1 MKYAPGVRGMHG
13 GAAVAAMI
21 ALAVSGPAA
30 AHETDQFTVPFGK
43 DFADVGPELTA
54 IYYDGIEAAV
64 TTLNERIRRALEAQR
79 GQGHIAFLQD
89 PETLTDTVYD
99 KYAAAWFMI
108 SRVEHMV
115 HNDRAMRLKHPG
127 RVVGYWESI
136 HNMFTGVYFP
146 LDPRQLFRI
155 FHACTMKAYGFY
167 LGPDKIGHFT
177 DMGYVY
183 YTIYRGALA
192 RGDTPAQ
199 AHQKVLAEGM
209 RGLVLGEEGMLGYL
223 SAGVYSNADLS
234 ANYAGMKYYQNLTRP
249 VRLKGVR
256 RPPMTVRRGDFW
268 EINPH
273 VRRDSDFFRWFISE
287 HWSEAL
293 NPGLFVPGM
302 RDGIRR
308 NVRSRTQRI
317 LDFYADDNG
326 NRRTREY
333 FDARLDELSTW
344 YGEDYGHQGSPREL
358 ITIGNT
364 CFEAPPDAGSGGRN
378 DIGYTMLHW
387 GAASNDRAAVLK
399 ALDAGAS
406 IDEPVR
412 SLEPASAEWGSTP
425 LHLAAAAGH
434 VAMVELLLDRGAEVN
449 RSNEG
454 GATALHRA
462 VEHGPCAALLI
473 RAGAEVNATDARGC
487 TPLHWAARH
496 TVNDSV
502 PILLAHGAAV
512 AATDHAGETPLHR
525 AALGGRLRV
534 MHALLAAGANVN
546 ARANF
551 ETTPLHFAVRRH
563 DPAAARL
570 LADHGALLDAAD
582 EFGITPLHDAA
593 RDGRL
598 RLTRALIAAGAD
610 AGAADH
616 HGSTPLHV
624 AARYGHDAVVAALLA
639 EGVDVNSRNRFGSLP
654 LHEAVFASRT
664 SLINLLM
671 ACGAEPGARNVKG
684 ESSIDLARS
693 NGHSVAVLIM
703 KSAGRERPATPAG
716 IQ

>member
-1 MKYAPGVRGMHG
+1 MQFMHG
-13 GAAVAAMI
+13 GAAASALI
-21 ALAVSGPAA
+21 ALAVSGPVA
-30 AHETDQFTVPFGK
+30 AHETDQFTVPIGK
-43 DFADVGPELTA
+43 VFADVGPELTA

-64 TTLNERIRRALEAQR
+64 TTLNERIRHALEAHR
-79 GQGHIAFLQD
+79 GPSYLAFLRN

-115 HNDRAMRLKHPG
+115 HSDRAMRLKHPG

-192 RGDTPAQ
+192 GGDTPAQ
-199 AHQKVLAEGM
+199 ANEKVLAEGM
-209 RGLVLGEEGMLGYL
+209 KGLVLGEEGMLGYL
-223 SAGVYSNADLS
+223 SAGVYSNADLAS
-234 ANYAGMKYYQNLTRP
+234 NYAGMKFYLNLTQP
-249 VRLKGVR
+249 VRIKGVQ
-256 RPPMTVRRGDFW
+256 RPPMIVLRGDFW
-268 EINPH
+268 EISPQI
-273 VRRDSDFFRWFISE
+273 RKDSDFFAWFISE
-287 HWSEAL
+287 HWNEAI

-308 NVRSRTQRI
+308 GVKSRTQRI

-333 FDARLDELSTW
+333 FDARLEELSTW
-344 YGEDYGHQGSPREL
+344 YGEDYGHQGSPDEL

-364 CFEAPPDAGSGGRN
+364 CFEAPPEPDTGGRN

-387 GAASNDRAAVLK
+387 GAASNDRALVLK
-399 ALDAGAS
+399 ALDAGAPV
-406 IDEPVR
+406 DELVR
-412 SLEPASAEWGSTP
+412 SLEPSSAEWGSTP

-434 VAMVELLLDRGAEVN
+434 EAMVELLLDHVADVN
-449 RSNEG
+449 RSNER

-462 VEHGPCAALLI
+462 VEHAGITALLI
-473 RAGAEVNATDARGC
+473 QAGADVNATDERGR
-487 TPLHWAARH
+487 TPLHWAARY

-502 PILLAHGAAV
+502 SLLLANGADV
-512 AATDHAGETPLHR
+512 GATNHAGETALHR
-525 AALGGRLRV
+525 AAIWGQLRL
-534 MHALLAAGANVN
+534 MQALLAAGANVN

-551 ETTPLHFAVRRH
+551 ETTPLHFAVRRP
-563 DPAAARL
+563 DPAAAVL
-570 LADHGALLDAAD
+570 LADHGATLDAAD

-593 RDGRL
+593 RNGSL

-616 HGSTPLHV
+616 YGSTPLHV
-624 AARYGHDAVVAALLA
+624 AARYGHDAVAAALLD
-639 EGVDVNSRNRFGSLP
+639 EGVDVNSANRFGSLP

-671 ACGAEPGARNVKG
+671 ASGAEPTARNLKG
-684 ESSIDLARS
+684 ESSIDLARAG
-693 NGHSVAVLIM
+693 GHSVAVLIM
-703 KSAGRERPATPAG
+703 KFPGWVESTTPTG
-716 IQ
+716 VQ